1 MNEQDVI
8 DMVRR
13 YEAEVSRLEAIQRS
27 RDTKPADSNY
37 IGGKIFVYETVI
49 HELKTRYPELFN
61 IKSKLI

>member
-1 MNEQDVI
+1 MNECDVI
-8 DMVRR
+8 DMVGR
-13 YEAEVSRLEAIQRS
+13 YEAEVSRLEATQRS

-61 IKSKLI
+61 IKSKII